1 MCSLCSQGS
10 SGGRI
15 GIGKKNGIISQIG
28 RSDWAPPIVV
38 VPKKDKTVRLCGDYK
53 VTVNKCILPIEYPL
67 PNVEDLLVTLAG
79 SKFFSKNDLSF
90 AYQQLELDEN
100 SQQYLTI
107 NTHKGLFKYHRLAY
121 GISTAPSIFQHTMA
135 QILQGLPHVV
145 CFMDD
150 ILVSAST
157 VEEHLM
163 VLENVLSWLQQY
175 GVRVKESKCEFL
187 CSSIIHLQGV

>member
-1 MCSLCSQGS
+1 M
-10 SGGRI
+10 
-15 GIGKKNGIISQIG
+15 
-28 RSDWAPPIVV
+28 V

-53 VTVNKCILPIEYPL
+53 VTVNKCILPVEYPL
-67 PNVEDLLVTLAG
+67 PNMENLLATLAG
-79 SKFFSKNDLSF
+79 GKVFSKIDLFF
-90 AYQQLELDEN
+90 AYQQLELDEK

-121 GISTAPSIFQHTMA
+121 GISTAPAIFQHTMD

-150 ILVSAST
+150 ILVSAPT

-163 VLENVLSWLQQY
+163 GLDKVLSRLQQY
-175 GVRVKESKCEFL
+175 GVRFNESKC
-187 CSSIIHLQGV
+187 